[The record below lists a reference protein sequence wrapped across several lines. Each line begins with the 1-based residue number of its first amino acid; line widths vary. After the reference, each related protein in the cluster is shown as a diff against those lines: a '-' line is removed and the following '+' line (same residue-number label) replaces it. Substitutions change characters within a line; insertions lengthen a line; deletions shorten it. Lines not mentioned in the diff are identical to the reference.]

1 MILLLK
7 SKKEIFNLF
16 LSIFKSK
23 RMLDL
28 ASIPVVLWDVE
39 LQVLSVHQNPIK
51 DAQEFNIP
59 GDKEYLFKYW
69 IIFAWKYYA
78 CLLIVWRDP
87 LDMK

>member
-7 SKKEIFNLF
+7 SRKEIFNLF

-39 LQVLSVHQNPIK
+39 L
-51 DAQEFNIP
+51 
-59 GDKEYLFKYW
+59 
-69 IIFAWKYYA
+69 
-78 CLLIVWRDP
+78 
-87 LDMK
+87 